1 MTTSKDY
8 NEVSD
13 EEMKQWV
20 DEILVTMK
28 DDDNGNFEEE
38 IKKLKSNDDDGGI
51 PALEIKPKKDD
62 GLGL

>member
-1 MTTSKDY
+1 MITSKDY
-8 NEVSD
+8 NKVSD

-20 DEILVTMK
+20 DEILVTM
-28 DDDNGNFEEE
+28 DDDDGDFEEE
-38 IKKLKSNDDDGGI
+38 IKKLKSNGDDGGI